1 MRRMLVLAAMI
12 VFLWPASC
20 FAVTTDDFL
29 VKDTQDLIDICT
41 TPQSDAMYAASIA
54 FCHGYLVGA
63 YQYHV
68 ALFGVGKSHSVV
80 CFTEPKPTRAQAIER
95 FIAWVKA
102 HPEYGTEKPA
112 ESLTKFLVETYPCP
126 KAAAHVKMKKK
137 SKSK

>member
-1 MRRMLVLAAMI
+1 
-12 VFLWPASC
+12 
-20 FAVTTDDFL
+20 
-29 VKDTQDLIDICT
+29 
-41 TPQSDAMYAASIA
+41 MYAASIA

-80 CFTEPKPTRAQAIER
+80 CLTEPRPTRTQAIER

-126 KAAAHVKMKKK
+126 KPAPVKTKKKK
-137 SKSK
+137 SK